1 MFIRARD
8 LTARGSF
15 SDNFLLEGLTY
26 SLPLA
31 ANDARNLV
39 MRELEKGNCFV
50 LLDGLDE
57 LPRSEFAARMSI
69 DPSIRPPLFIHY
81 FLLTSRTLD
90 CFFTP

>member
-1 MFIRARD
+1 MNMRIFRSALGCAEITYRCSSAPRD

-57 LPRSEFAARMSI
+57 L
-69 DPSIRPPLFIHY
+69 
-81 FLLTSRTLD
+81 LD
-90 CFFTP
+90 RNLQLE